1 MEWDLYAG
9 TSTAYTDMTHKI
21 ATIITDDSETLAA
34 VQSFR
39 LVAVDPSGSV
49 VVTTA
54 GNDTH
59 AAETVK
65 VPAGITTIGFHHR
78 TKGSFKVDSFQ
89 ILKPVSTGITEM
101 EVGEGTLPPDASDI
115 LVLDMTGRVIA
126 SFPDAD
132 GYNTATFDKG
142 LYVVRFTVCGT
153 RRSAKT
159 MR

>member
-1 MEWDLYAG
+1 M
-9 TSTAYTDMTHKI
+9 
-21 ATIITDDSETLAA
+21 
-34 VQSFR
+34 
-39 LVAVDPSGSV
+39 
-49 VVTTA
+49 
-54 GNDTH
+54 
-59 AAETVK
+59 
-65 VPAGITTIGFHHR
+65 
-78 TKGSFKVDSFQ
+78 DSFQ

-101 EVGEGTLPPDASDI
+101 EVGKGTLPPDASDI